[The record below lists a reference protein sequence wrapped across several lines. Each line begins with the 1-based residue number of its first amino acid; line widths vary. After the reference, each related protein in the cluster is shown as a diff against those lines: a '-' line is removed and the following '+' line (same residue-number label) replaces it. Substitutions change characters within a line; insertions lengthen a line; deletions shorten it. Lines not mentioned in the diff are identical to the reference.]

1 MFWLL
6 QTVTADISPPNVCRL
21 WVIEGE
27 NLEETLEHFRANVRY
42 MSMKM
47 EVLSEHDGVIL
58 GGFHQVTSR
67 IRELS

>member
-6 QTVTADISPPNVCRL
+6 RTVTADVTPPNVCRL
-21 WVIEGE
+21 WLIEGE
-27 NLEETLEHFRANVRY
+27 NLEETLEHFRSNVRY

-47 EVLSEHDGVIL
+47 NVLSEHDGVVSDV
-58 GGFHQVTSR
+58 FHQVTSR

>member
-6 QTVTADISPPNVCRL
+6 RTVTADITPPNVCRRWL
-21 WVIEGE
+21 VEGE
-27 NLEETLEHFRANVRY
+27 NLEETLEHFRSNVRY

-47 EVLSEHDGVIL
+47 NVLSEHDGVVL